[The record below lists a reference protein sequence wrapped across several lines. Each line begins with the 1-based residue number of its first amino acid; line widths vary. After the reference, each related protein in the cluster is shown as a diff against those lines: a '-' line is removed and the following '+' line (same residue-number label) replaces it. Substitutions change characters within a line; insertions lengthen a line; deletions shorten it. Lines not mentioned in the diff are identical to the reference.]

1 MPHFGLIEPG
11 IPEDEEALI
20 RSRLHWKA
28 GLIRLSRGM
37 IADGIAVLYDALSS
51 AMLRFVLSP
60 DLKKELYLTDDDF
73 SNLNLDDYLAL
84 FSILRRSGIIDDT
97 YASND
102 FEDISAIAYNA
113 IDGKLN
119 DFNEVMYVSKIEHLL
134 TQLRILPFEESELPQ
149 GESITW

>member
-1 MPHFGLIEPG
+1 
-11 IPEDEEALI
+11 
-20 RSRLHWKA
+20 
-28 GLIRLSRGM
+28 
-37 IADGIAVLYDALSS
+37 
-51 AMLRFVLSP
+51 MLRFVLSP

>member
-37 IADGIAVLYDALSS
+37 IADGIAVLYDALST

-60 DLKKELYLTDDDF
+60 DLKKELFLTDDDF
-73 SNLNLDDYLAL
+73 PDLNLDDDLAL
-84 FSILRRSGIIDDT
+84 FGILRRSGIIDDT
-97 YASND
+97 YTSND
-102 FEDISAIAYNA
+102 FEDISDTAYNA

-119 DFNEVMYVSKIEHLL
+119 DFNEDMYVSKIENLL
-134 TQLRILPFEESELPQ
+134 TELRILPFEESELPQ
-149 GESITW
+149 GESITL